1 MRKWLLLAGA
11 YLLCTVLASCGK
23 EETAEEVAKDK
34 GQEGTLEGVQK
45 EAEESIW
52 QGATA
57 KDTLVSLTERTE
69 YYDLTVKQ
77 EELFGSLPEAGIS
90 TYPIGTQ
97 FYQGEPVQL
106 WVSKASQG
114 SDICLYRTDGSREL
128 LLESAPGRL
137 TASGCQWYLD
147 REGDFYCRY
156 IDYIHRGTEYIAQG
170 SYAKILS
177 SGEVLA
183 ESTMEENV
191 VIEDFCQTRDGRMY
205 LLSRNKEDDTRFLE
219 EIDDSTGLIIPESRR
234 EVPMQFMVYLGDGG
248 DSPAVTGYSYDDI
261 RRRVVKMNPA
271 DGSTSLVLSF
281 SGTTYEMHSN
291 LELQDCR
298 VLEDGS
304 LEFVWTQRSGNG
316 GLLERLKMEKI
327 DKIPIVLRGVFWHD
341 AWLADRI
348 TRFNGENG
356 DYHVI
361 MEDCW
366 DGRQQEE
373 FFRMTSVQIGAGK
386 GPDILCGNQLP
397 QGYIG
402 GMLEKG
408 ALENLAPY
416 MEASGIREEDY
427 FPLAFATWREGE
439 KIYGVNP
446 RMGLWGEELDEKVL
460 GSREVPDIETLA
472 DALLALESDGVYY
485 EGWDSAQVLKSF
497 LQGTDSLWGMVDWE
511 SGTCDFGGPLF
522 GKLLEAARRHGDD
535 GRKKP
540 ESTIMQKRLLVGVV
554 YFHGQAQQEEE
565 GWVTSGV
572 LFDDGCHVSGSPMY
586 TLAMNSNS
594 SHKEGAWEF
603 IRFLMEEETQ
613 STNLEWDVPP
623 VNRNAFEV
631 WMQKSIQELARERRE
646 NGTLIYPAYYGTDVS
661 EEKQAEY
668 RRTLEEAKPLP
679 LRTEPILEIILEE
692 AKDYFDGYKNVEEI
706 SKVIEN
712 RVQLYLD
719 ERG

>member
-1 MRKWLLLAGA
+1 MACAFLFCA
-11 YLLCTVLASCGK
+11 YLSACGTKDTADAERK
-23 EETAEEVAKDK
+23 ES
-34 GQEGTLEGVQK
+34 GQEGTLEGADVAG
-45 EAEESIW
+45 AEGEREEVTW
-52 QGATA
+52 QGATE
-57 KDTLVSLTERTE
+57 KDGLVSLTERTE
-69 YYDLTVKQ
+69 YYDLTVRQ
-77 EELFGSLPEAGIS
+77 EELFGSLPEPGNL
-90 TYPIGTQ
+90 TYAIGTQ
-97 FYQGEPVQL
+97 FYKGEPVQL
-106 WVSKASQG
+106 WVSKTSQG
-114 SDICLYRTDGSREL
+114 SDIYLYRKDGSGEL
-128 LLESAPGRL
+128 LLESAPGRF

-147 REGDFYCRY
+147 REGDFYCRSRSY
-156 IDYIHRGTEYIAQG
+156 LHKGAEYIAQC
-170 SYAKILS
+170 SYVKILS
-177 SGEVLA
+177 SGEIA
-183 ESTMEENV
+183 SEDMMEDNV
-191 VIEDFCQTRDGRMY
+191 VIEDFCQTEDGRMY
-205 LLSRNKEDDTRFLE
+205 LLSRNLEDDTRFLE
-219 EIDDSTGLIIPESRR
+219 EIDPSTGLRILESRK
-234 EVPMQFMVYLGDGG
+234 EVPLQFMVYLGNGG
-248 DSPAVTGYSYDDI
+248 DSPAVTGYSYEDI
-261 RRRVVKMNPA
+261 SRRVMKMDPA
-271 DGSTSLVLSF
+271 NGSMSLVLSF
-281 SGTTYEMHSN
+281 SGTTYGMHDD

-316 GLLERLKMEKI
+316 GLLERLKMEKV

-341 AWLADRI
+341 TWLANKI
-348 TRFNGENG
+348 TRFNGENS

-408 ALENLAPY
+408 TLEDLASY
-416 MEASGIREEDY
+416 MEASDIREEDY
-427 FPLAFATWREGE
+427 FSLAFATWRQGE
-439 KIYGVNP
+439 RIYGVNP
-446 RMGLWGEELDEKVL
+446 RMGLWGEELDERVL
-460 GSREVPDIETLA
+460 GSRDVPDIESLA

-511 SGTCDFGGPLF
+511 GGTCDFSKPLL

-540 ESTIMQKRLLVGVV
+540 ESTIMRKRQLGGVV

-572 LFDDGCHVSGSPMY
+572 LFDDGCYVSGSPAY
-586 TLAMNSNS
+586 TLAINAS
-594 SHKEGAWEF
+594 SPHKEGAWEF
-603 IRFLMEEETQ
+603 IRFLLDEESQ
-613 STNLEWDVPP
+613 STNLEWGVPP
-623 VNRNAFEV
+623 VNRKAFEI
-631 WMQKSIQELARERRE
+631 WMQKNIQEMAQMRNE
-646 NGTLIYPAYYGTDVS
+646 NGIVYYPAYYGTDVS

-679 LRTEPILEIILEE
+679 LRTEPILDIILEE
-692 AKDYFDGYKNVEEI
+692 AEDYFNGYKNAEEI
-706 SKVIEN
+706 SRVVDN

-719 ERG
+719 ERR